1 MVNQFIANEIAQVMP
16 TAYGLGIFVSFASFV
31 APVQTQGATGNS
43 IGGYTAIAGLQNIP
57 CMNAPERP
65 GMVGNS
71 SNEKRSVSNI
81 QAERGRELLLNG
93 YFQQLDTGYNQA
105 AGLGWQVIVQDPD
118 GIASTYQF
126 FGGEG
131 DSQQIQTRCRLML
144 VTL

>member
-1 MVNQFIANEIAQVMP
+1 MP
-16 TAYGLGIFVSFASFV
+16 VAYGIGLFVSFASFV

-43 IGGYTAIAGLQNIP
+43 IGGYTAIEGLQNIP

-71 SNEKRSVSNI
+71 SNEKRSTQNI

-93 YFQQLDTGYNQA
+93 YFSQLDTGYNQA
-105 AGLGWQVIVQDPD
+105 AGLGWQVIVTDSD
-118 GIASTYQF
+118 GIASTYIF
-126 FGGEG
+126 EGGEG
-131 DSQQIQTRCRLML
+131 DSQSIQTRCRLMM